1 MACIITVSTCRRELL
16 IMCDAPPRPRCRQC
30 GDHLQPAPCLLSPH
44 TSIVSSIHT
53 VVTVEVVRGRQ
64 IATVT
69 TAPSSCA
76 GHTTRAPAF
85 HLQTDRWYTG
95 LEKNRLNCNIV
106 SIVCAHVTAIVFLL
120 YYFRYKHQGCGYS
133 KFHISR
139 GLRSGAGCMS
149 QCFSS
154 SSCAPV
160 RQEQHC
166 CC

>member
-1 MACIITVSTCRRELL
+1 MACIIIVSTCRRELL
-16 IMCDAPPRPRCRQC
+16 IRCDAPPRPRCRQC

-85 HLQTDRWYTG
+85 HLQTDRWDTG
-95 LEKNRLNCNIV
+95 LEKNRLKTDMIMFGLCSCYCNCIV
-106 SIVCAHVTAIVFLL
+106 AVLFQITTKGAVIPSSIFPAAP
-120 YYFRYKHQGCGYS
+120 
-133 KFHISR
+133 
-139 GLRSGAGCMS
+139 GL
-149 QCFSS
+149 
-154 SSCAPV
+154 V
-160 RQEQHC
+160 RAA
-166 CC
+166 